1 MGEIVEEIHIEME
14 FPKAVFGCCNLS
26 SELSFWNFEG
36 QIHVFGWPW
45 NWSLESDG
53 NSEPCS
59 VACKSG
65 LENSEPS
72 RSETLGKDP
81 YTFALCMYAQSAST

>member
-1 MGEIVEEIHIEME
+1 
-14 FPKAVFGCCNLS
+14 
-26 SELSFWNFEG
+26 
-36 QIHVFGWPW
+36 VFGWPW

-53 NSEPCS
+53 NSKPCS

-72 RSETLGKDP
+72 RLETLGKEP
-81 YTFALCMYAQSAST
+81 YTYACTHNQLASKLISFS